1 MSNISVSLDKNLY
14 GKLAEL
20 AAQSGRSVEDC
31 LELAVTEYIENYE
44 DACRTDL
51 NAVDRLERSFF
62 FAAAE

>member
-20 AAQSGRSVEDC
+20 AAKSGRSAEDC
-31 LELAVTEYIENYE
+31 LELAVSEYIENYE
-44 DACRTDL
+44 DSYRTDL
-51 NAVDRLERSFF
+51 NAVDSLERSFF